1 MLLAPDEAVELGDQE
16 DALEVLA
23 EEQSTEIRD
32 LAVLQGVD
40 ASPLGQP
47 LELLQLVQDRAA
59 QAEQL
64 EALLDE
70 KGEPEAEV
78 YDLAEE
84 VPPEMYAHLVP
95 EEPSA
100 APMRDQP
107 KTLIHVLQQT
117 LTKKLPEFELGE
129 DTGVGMLACVRRGVA
144 LLGPMRH
151 FCRFARLEEGKL
163 SEAMLEK
170 ESASLNMWN
179 KTEHELVVK
188 STGNAGGVRAVSE
201 FRPPVSSEDEK
212 WQVVILEQGGARCS
226 DDRLPR
232 ECVPEGQVTGAGPD
246 GKTHVCQLAGC
257 LHKNGACDTAAAE
270 CR

>member
-70 KGEPEAEV
+70 EGEPEAEV

-170 ESASLNMWN
+170 ESASLNMEQDRARIGRE
-179 KTEHELVVK
+179 EHRQCRGCESSLRVQAPRVQRGREVAGRHRR
-188 STGNAGGVRAVSE
+188 TG
-201 FRPPVSSEDEK
+201 
-212 WQVVILEQGGARCS
+212 WCS
-226 DDRLPR
+226 L
-232 ECVPEGQVTGAGPD
+232 Q
-246 GKTHVCQLAGC
+246 
-257 LHKNGACDTAAAE
+257 
-270 CR
+270 